1 MLGISH
7 HIEFVI
13 EPFLIPFQFELIY
26 LFSSISVFHQILHKL
41 SYSSINKYFKKNFQ
55 NLHKGVMDLPLQL
68 TYLCKAFHG
77 GTFPTA
83 VITEKESG
91 ELNGNV

>member
-1 MLGISH
+1 MEGLNLSYHHFNQFDLFISM
-7 HIEFVI
+7 
-13 EPFLIPFQFELIY
+13 
-26 LFSSISVFHQILHKL
+26 SVFHKKLHIL
-41 SYSSINKYFKKNFQ
+41 SSSSKKISQKNFQ

-83 VITEKESG
+83 VITKRKQ
-91 ELNGNV
+91 VD